1 MRACVPAAA
10 IRREAIEP
18 TMDILAKVERARVLI
33 RELNALADD
42 IRADARRS
50 AGFLDTAHARIDE
63 IERSGDGLMAIAS
76 EVPNGRQIA
85 AVINGAINTITAD
98 PSPSPEALM
107 AARAQLHYLFEAFGR
122 SIFEQRFLHHVAKRR
137 SVVLRDEYDKW
148 HTPGKE
154 QAA

>member
-1 MRACVPAAA
+1 MTRACVPAAA

-50 AGFLDTAHARIDE
+50 AGFLDLAHARLDE
-63 IERSGDGLMAIAS
+63 VERSGDGLMAIAS

-85 AVINGAINTITAD
+85 AVINGCIDTITAA
-98 PSPSPEALM
+98 PSPEAEA
-107 AARAQLHYLFEAFGR
+107 AARGQLHYLFEAFGR

>member
-18 TMDILAKVERARVLI
+18 TMDIIAKADRARELI
-33 RELNALADD
+33 RELNDLVDD

-50 AGFLDTAHARIDE
+50 AGFLDAAHARLDE
-63 IERSGDGLMAIAS
+63 VERSGDGLMSIAS

-85 AVINGAINTITAD
+85 AVINGAIDTITAD
-98 PSPSPEALM
+98 PPPTPEAVA
-107 AARAQLHYLFEAFGR
+107 AARVQLHYLFEAFGR

-148 HTPGKE
+148 HTSGKE